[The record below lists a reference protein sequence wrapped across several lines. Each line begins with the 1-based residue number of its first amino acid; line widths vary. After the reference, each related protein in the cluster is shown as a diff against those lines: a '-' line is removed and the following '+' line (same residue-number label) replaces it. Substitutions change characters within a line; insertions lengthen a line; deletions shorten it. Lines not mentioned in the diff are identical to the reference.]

1 MVAASPSPFSRQA
14 WARLDDE
21 AQVLQIEGPDS
32 AEWLAG
38 QTTNDV
44 VNLAVGRSQENA
56 IADRQGRLQAS
67 FWLYREAQDRFLALV
82 PKACGEPLLQCLQSH
97 LFRERVT
104 LGPWLLRSVVHIE
117 GWGCRLRLPGL
128 GAEGGKVEGVFGEPV
143 LAVRSDE
150 GSGEGFRLILSKRG
164 GPEGLSRLAELGFVA
179 LEETELD
186 RLQIRAGRG
195 RWGAELTQGQLLSSS
210 GLERRAVSDSKGCYV
225 GQEVIARLKTYGGV
239 KELLCGL
246 SMAAKPSVAAG
257 PLSLQGHRCGRLTR
271 WVEAEGHWLGLAYLA
286 KEQRTPGATH
296 VFQLEGSPLEAQ
308 VHWLPMAQ
316 PISAEQQARARYEE
330 ALTRFT
336 EDPSDQDETVISLL
350 EEALVFDPA
359 DEDVHEVLGVV
370 LQRHGRIAEAVER
383 METLAALAPN
393 SVMPHTNL
401 SVLYMTQGRIEEA
414 ELEKAKA
421 TTLGF
426 RRDLEARKAEKMA
439 EVERAQRIADAERK
453 VAMFK
458 EVLEIDPE
466 DALANFGLGQAF
478 GILGRH
484 EEACETLEQ
493 AVRVEPTYSAAWLA
507 LGKSREFSADP
518 VGARRAYEEGIA
530 VAARRGDLQPLRE
543 MEQRLGRLP
552 EPADSEGPN

>member
-21 AQVLQIEGPDS
+21 VQVLQIEGPDA

-44 VNLAVGRSQENA
+44 VQLPVGRSQENA

-67 FWLYREAQDRFLALV
+67 FWLYREAQDEFLALV
-82 PKACGEPLLQCLQSH
+82 PKACSDMLLQRLESH

-104 LGPWLLRSVVHIE
+104 LGPWLLRSVIHIE

-128 GAEGGKVEGVFGEPV
+128 PLGGGPVAGVFGEPV
-143 LAVRSDE
+143 LAVPSDE
-150 GSGEGFRLILSKRG
+150 GSGEGFRLIFPKQLG
-164 GPEGLSRLAELGFVA
+164 VEGLSRLAELGFVA
-179 LEETELD
+179 LEDKELD

-195 RWGAELTQGQLLSSS
+195 RWGAELSQGQLLSSS

-246 SMAAKPSVAAG
+246 SMDAEPPVAVG
-257 PLSLQGHRCGRLTR
+257 PLRLHGKRCGRLTR
-271 WVEAEGHWLGLAYLA
+271 WVKDGDRWLGLAYLD
-286 KEQRTPGATH
+286 KDRRTPGATH
-296 VFQLEGSPLEAQ
+296 RFQLDGRPLEAQ
-308 VHWLPMAQ
+308 VHWLPITPPSTAQ
-316 PISAEQQARARYEE
+316 HQARARYEE

-359 DEDVHEVLGVV
+359 DEDVYEVLGVV
-370 LQRHGRIAEAVER
+370 LQRHGRIDEAIER

-401 SVLYMTQGRIEEA
+401 SVLYMTQGRIEDA

-421 TTLGF
+421 TALGF

-439 EVERAQRIADAERK
+439 EVERARRIADAERK
-453 VAMFK
+453 VSMFK

-484 EEACETLEQ
+484 EEACEVLEQ

-507 LGKSREFSADP
+507 LGKSREFSEDIVA
-518 VGARRAYEEGIA
+518 ARRAYEEGMT

-552 EPADSEGPN
+552 NPVDAEGPS